1 MYGVSSASLTNTTS
15 TPATGG
21 NGNSSVGGAA
31 NALGGS
37 CHPVSAGTLYHNNH
51 LGSVHPATSGG
62 STGHPTLNLNFT
74 NGGLV
79 APLTSCPPPPPSIAT
94 SNTTNGS
101 SSASGAPTG
110 NFFLMPAAQYG
121 MFQGDLV
128 PPNAIGQNILVE
140 NDSPKSYRLQAASSD
155 KSAVYSMGIQI
166 GSYNTAILPVQ
177 MTHERNSAILDHYE
191 DLPDEIPPALAQEYQ
206 IKGC

>member
-15 TPATGG
+15 TPAGATSGG
-21 NGNSSVGGAA
+21 TNGGSSV
-31 NALGGS
+31 
-37 CHPVSAGTLYHNNH
+37 AGMGVVTTLYHNHNH
-51 LGSVHPATSGG
+51 QQQLTAG
-62 STGHPTLNLNFT
+62 GHPPHLNFT

-101 SSASGAPTG
+101 STASAPTG

-128 PPNAIGQNILVE
+128 PPNAIGQTHQVE
-140 NDSPKSYRLQAASSD
+140 NDSPKSYRLHASD
-155 KSAVYSMGIQI
+155 KNATAYSMGIQI
-166 GSYNTAILPVQ
+166 GSYNTAILPVA

-206 IKGC
+206 IKGCC